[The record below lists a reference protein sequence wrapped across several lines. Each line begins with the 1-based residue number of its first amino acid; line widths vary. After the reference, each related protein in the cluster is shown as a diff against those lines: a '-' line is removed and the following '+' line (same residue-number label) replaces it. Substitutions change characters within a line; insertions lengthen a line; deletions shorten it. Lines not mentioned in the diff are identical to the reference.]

1 MMAALMNIYYG
12 AGEIIRKTQGCSVC
26 DVRPR
31 RQRALVSADWPG
43 ARRISM
49 AEERGRAHGAQ
60 EARSPKNGTGPS
72 PVDAETKDREE
83 MAGKRD
89 LGRGWGRRPRGR
101 GAGSGIDTAV
111 DQLMARESPV
121 RVPVRQK
128 KGDGRSDQA
137 MSSRCRQRRSR
148 IGGWWHRMISGSS
161 RFRLLVAQGEAGRL
175 CRCGCGGCVWWWSG
189 GVVGGSTAV
198 SRVG

>member
-1 MMAALMNIYYG
+1 MALGKLFAKLKAARCATCDR
-12 AGEIIRKTQGCSVC
+12 AGSVRWFLQIGLAH
-26 DVRPR
+26 DESAWPR
-31 RQRALVSADWPG
+31 REAGLTGRRKLAHQRMEQDRVQSMLRPKIGKKWP
-43 ARRISM
+43 A
-49 AEERGRAHGAQ
+49 
-60 EARSPKNGTGPS
+60 NGTW
-72 PVDAETKDREE
+72 
-83 MAGKRD
+83 AGM
-89 LGRGWGRRPRGR
+89 GATPEGR